1 MNNFA
6 RAHNSYL
13 EPPDDDPIC
22 EDGCGEYMER
32 DMEGEWYCA
41 NKFCPLKFQGI
52 EKEMAE
58 RLLEAKDTIRQL
70 EGRVNHW
77 RIQYEMLKE
86 SQHG

>member
-41 NKFCPLKFQGI
+41 NKFCPLNWSEGTV
-52 EKEMAE
+52 EREMAE
-58 RLLEAKDTIRQL
+58 LLLGANETVKHLQFKLQQLSIR
-70 EGRVNHW
+70 
-77 RIQYEMLKE
+77 K
-86 SQHG
+86 